1 MRLESVRVKNFK
13 LLHDVEFDFSTDPSR
28 PMTVIRAEN
37 GTGKTSILHALR
49 WALYGERGIPRKMR
63 LTSTAIPPNQV
74 VTVEVRVQFATTNP
88 SFGRETRYRLIRSV
102 KETPKAGDEFSRSGE
117 RQRLLQ
123 LTDKGEVEIVEGREG
138 TIANMLPFNLADIF
152 FTNGDDVQ
160 RFIARGPQRD
170 KARQDA
176 VHKAI
181 RQLLGLESVETAE
194 SRLNSVH
201 MQFRKDLVDVGGE
214 DLRSSEAALD
224 KVKYAIKEEIAK
236 QETINQRIENID
248 EQIRVD
254 ERELDGIKGIGDLET
269 VQNKIK
275 ELKRDIVD
283 LETEEND
290 IRKQIKALLTSQESS
305 WSLIGDKLVAGIN
318 GLNVLA
324 NRNVIPGHS
333 VEVLIDRMNLGVC
346 ICGESLTS
354 GHPRY
359 AHVSNLIEEQREV
372 EPKTQ
377 RLTALWHEARNMQA
391 AMESESRE
399 MRPLSNRVRELE
411 LRYTRCKD
419 RQVIKDRDLRLQRDK
434 RGEIDEERIQHLTA
448 RIASNRGKRS
458 GFDQQLGA
466 SQGALERL
474 QIDKQDCQKR
484 VDAAEKRADLS
495 KSLQRRTEVV
505 SDLLELTQETLNRLK
520 TSYVERVSGRMND
533 YFLNVVG
540 ADADRDAHVFKA
552 VRIDHKNH
560 DILID
565 SFEGRTLD
573 AETELHGAAQR
584 ALTLSFIWALMEVAE
599 REAPRIIDT
608 PLGMTSGAFKRRMVE
623 MISKPSGHEM
633 TPYQTVL
640 FMTRSE
646 IRDLEN
652 VVKERAGIVR
662 TLTCSKDYPRDLVN
676 DWGDGSPKSRIC
688 ECNHLEF
695 CYICERQND
704 ATADRLTERKE
715 FEVGIRT

>member
-1 MRLESVRVKNFK
+1 MRLESARVKNFK
-13 LLHDVEFDFSTDPSR
+13 LLDDVEFDFSTDPSR

-49 WALYGERGIPRKMR
+49 WALYGERGIPSNMR
-63 LTSTAIPPNQV
+63 LTSTAVPPNQA
-74 VTVEVRVQFATTNP
+74 VTVEVRVQFATADP
-88 SFGRETRYRLIRSV
+88 SSGMETRYRLIRSV
-102 KETPKAGDEFSRSGE
+102 EETPNVGDEFTRTGE
-117 RQRLLQ
+117 RERLLQ
-123 LTDKGEVEIVEGREG
+123 LTDKGEAEITEGREG
-138 TIANMLPFNLADIF
+138 AIANMLPFNLADIF

-194 SRLNSVH
+194 SRLKSVH
-201 MQFRKDLVDVGGE
+201 RQFRKDLVNVGGQ
-214 DLRSSEAALD
+214 DLRSSQAALD
-224 KVKYAIKEEIAK
+224 KVTDAIEQEIAK
-236 QETINQRIENID
+236 QETINQRIANID
-248 EQIRVD
+248 EQIRID
-254 ERELDGIKGIGDLET
+254 ERELDGIKGIGDLQT

-275 ELKRDIVD
+275 ELERDIGD
-283 LETEEND
+283 LETEEID
-290 IRKQIKALLTSQESS
+290 IRKQIKGLLSSQEFS
-305 WSLIGDKLVAGIN
+305 WSIMGDRLVAGIN
-318 GLNVLA
+318 GLNSLA

-333 VEVLIDRMNLGVC
+333 VEVLIDRMKLGVC
-346 ICGESLTS
+346 ICGESLKL

-359 AHVSNLIEEQREV
+359 DHITNLIDEQRDV
-372 EPKTQ
+372 EPRTQ
-377 RLTALWHEARNMQA
+377 RLTSLWHEARNMQA

-399 MRPLSNRVRELE
+399 ARSLTDRIRGLE
-411 LRYTRCKD
+411 LRFTRCKD
-419 RQVIKDRDLRLQRDK
+419 RQVIKNRDLRLQRDK

-448 RIASNRGKRS
+448 RITSNRSKRS

-466 SQGALERL
+466 SQGAMERH
-474 QIDKQDCQKR
+474 QIDEQDCRKR
-484 VDAAEKRADLS
+484 VEAAEKRADLS
-495 KSLQRRTEVV
+495 KSLQQRTDVV

-520 TSYVERVSGRMND
+520 TSYIERVSMRMND
-533 YFLNVVG
+533 YFLNIVG
-540 ADADRDAHVFKA
+540 ADADRDVHVFKA

-560 DILID
+560 DIQID

-623 MISKPSGHEM
+623 MISKPTRREM

-676 DWGDGSPKSRIC
+676 DWGDGSTKSRIC

-695 CYICERQND
+695 CYVCERQND
-704 ATADRLTERKE
+704 ASADGLTERKV
-715 FEVGIRT
+715 FEGDNRT